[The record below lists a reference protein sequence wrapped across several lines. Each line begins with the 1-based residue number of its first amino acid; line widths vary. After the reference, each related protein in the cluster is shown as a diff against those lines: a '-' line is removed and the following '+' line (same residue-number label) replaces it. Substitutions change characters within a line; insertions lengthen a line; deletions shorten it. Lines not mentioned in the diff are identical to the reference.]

1 MEILMA
7 DKIEDIIRV
16 LNFKDTEAEKIEDK
30 LLSKFLK
37 YVHVLAQIE
46 NKAVQEDRVEEIDK
60 LFYSRY
66 YWFNKFKERYF
77 ALYGRNEGL
86 EQQNFKMLSDYNERF
101 PDKMNWSIIEQIENG
116 VI

>member
-37 YVHVLAQIE
+37 YVH
-46 NKAVQEDRVEEIDK
+46 
-60 LFYSRY
+60 
-66 YWFNKFKERYF
+66 
-77 ALYGRNEGL
+77 GRELPILIVGWIL
-86 EQQNFKMLSDYNERF
+86 IHRL
-101 PDKMNWSIIEQIENG
+101 I
-116 VI
+116 